1 MTKAKFA
8 TDIPSAITMPDRV
21 ETRLGTL
28 QFTDGFPDDATV
40 EKVFDNLDFQH
51 AVQAF
56 LTSMPAASLAA
67 IRKAAR
73 DFGPDNQTVTIF
85 ESLMD
90 SRSLYLTANTESIYA
105 MVWLDLKNGPI
116 VVESPPNTL
125 GLVDDFWFR
134 YVTDLGIA
142 GPDKGKGGKFLFLPP
157 DFTGTP
163 PEGYHTFKS
172 RTFNNWFGTRGF
184 QVNGDPKPGVDAIK
198 QQLRIYPLAD
208 AAKPPATNFIN
219 VSGKAFNTIHAMDAS
234 FFEEVNEVVQEEPA
248 DAIDPETLGLL
259 ASIGIEKGTPFAPD
273 ARMKKILA
281 EAAAVGQAT
290 VRALAYRCRV
300 KEAFFYPDSAWN
312 TPFIGGSHEFLHQGA
327 RLLDARS
334 YFFFYATGITPAMA
348 IQKVGAGSAYAA
360 AFVDAKKPAAGRRQ
374 DLQAASAGRH
384 SRPSSSGRWCST
396 TRRRA
401 RCCRPISSSPASAAR
416 RRAWRSTP
424 IPRSMSTSV
433 RRRRQARRATGYRPG
448 PARDG
453 PSFFVSTVRCS
464 RSSTRR
470 GDPAR
475 LKKSAD
481 ARQPERTD
489 MADQPSTMPSAD
501 TIREERAYMLGTAAY
516 LWGFTMNELYPARS
530 HALATP
536 GAAVNTFAHRRA
548 LLTPEMAR
556 KGGVVRSNSA
566 TLYSSA
572 WLISRLRPL

>member
-1 MTKAKFA
+1 MTKAKIA
-8 TDIPSAITMPDRV
+8 TDIPAAITMPDRV

-28 QFTDGFPDDATV
+28 RFTDGFPDDATV

-105 MVWLDLKNGPI
+105 MAWLDLKNGPI

-208 AAKPPATNFIN
+208 AANPPATNFVN

-234 FFEEVNEVVQEEPA
+234 FFEEVNEVIQEEPA

-360 AFVDAKKPAAGRRQ
+360 AFVDAQQRPLDGGKTYKLHLPARHPGQAVLVAGALRHPDALDAADRPAVPQHRQPEERRGDQ
-374 DLQAASAGRH
+374 PRH
-384 SRPSSSGRWCST
+384 
-396 TRRRA
+396 
-401 RCCRPISSSPASAAR
+401 
-416 RRAWRSTP
+416 
-424 IPRSMSTSV
+424 V
-433 RRRRQARRATGYRPG
+433 RRRLLRADGAVRQGKQLG
-448 PARDG
+448 
-453 PSFFVSTVRCS
+453 
-464 RSSTRR
+464 
-470 GDPAR
+470 
-475 LKKSAD
+475 AD
-481 ARQPERTD
+481 VARQGVDRH
-489 MADQPSTMPSAD
+489 SSSLRSA
-501 TIREERAYMLGTAAY
+501 
-516 LWGFTMNELYPARS
+516 
-530 HALATP
+530 
-536 GAAVNTFAHRRA
+536 AAVLRQD
-548 LLTPEMAR
+548 
-556 KGGVVRSNSA
+556 VA
-566 TLYSSA
+566 TQ
-572 WLISRLRPL
+572 RD

>member
-1 MTKAKFA
+1 MTKAKLA

-51 AVQAF
+51 GVQAF

-105 MVWLDLKNGPI
+105 MAWLDLKNGPI

-163 PEGYHTFKS
+163 PEGYYTFKS
-172 RTFNNWFGTRGF
+172 RTFGNWFGTRGF

-208 AAKPPATNFIN
+208 AAKPPATNFVN

-234 FFEEVNEVVQEEPA
+234 FFEEVNEVIQEEPA

-259 ASIGIEKGTPFAPD
+259 ASIGIEKGTTFAPD
-273 ARMKKILA
+273 ARMKKILT

-312 TPFIGGSHEFLHQGA
+312 TPFIGGSPEFLHQGA

-374 DLQAASAGRH
+374 DLQAASAARH
-384 SRPSSSGRWCST
+384 P
-396 TRRRA
+396 
-401 RCCRPISSSPASAAR
+401 
-416 RRAWRSTP
+416 
-424 IPRSMSTSV
+424 
-433 RRRRQARRATGYRPG
+433 RQAVLVAGALRHPDALDAADRPAV
-448 PARDG
+448 PQH
-453 PSFFVSTVRCS
+453 
-464 RSSTRR
+464 
-470 GDPAR
+470 
-475 LKKSAD
+475 
-481 ARQPERTD
+481 RQPEEGRGDQPRHVRRCLLRTD
-489 MADQPSTMPSAD
+489 
-501 TIREERAYMLGTAAY
+501 
-516 LWGFTMNELYPARS
+516 
-530 HALATP
+530 
-536 GAAVNTFAHRRA
+536 AAVRQGEQLGADV
-548 LLTPEMAR
+548 AR
-556 KGGVVRSNSA
+556 QGVDRHSSSLRSA
-566 TLYSSA
+566 A
-572 WLISRLRPL
+572 AVLRQDLAAQRD

>member
-105 MVWLDLKNGPI
+105 MGWLDLKNGPI

-208 AAKPPATNFIN
+208 AANPPATNFIN

-273 ARMKKILA
+273 ARMKKILT

-360 AFVDAKKPAAGRRQ
+360 AFVDAKKPAAGWGQ
-374 DLQAASAGRH
+374 DLQATSASRH
-384 SRPSSSGRWCST
+384 SGQAVLVAGALRHPDALDAADRP
-396 TRRRA
+396 A
-401 RCCRPISSSPASAAR
+401 VPQH
-416 RRAWRSTP
+416 
-424 IPRSMSTSV
+424 
-433 RRRRQARRATGYRPG
+433 RQPEE
-448 PARDG
+448 
-453 PSFFVSTVRCS
+453 
-464 RSSTRR
+464 RR
-470 GDPAR
+470 GDQPRHVRRYLLRAD
-475 LKKSAD
+475 SAIRQGRQLGPD
-481 ARQPERTD
+481 VARQRVD
-489 MADQPSTMPSAD
+489 RHSSSLRSA
-501 TIREERAYMLGTAAY
+501 
-516 LWGFTMNELYPARS
+516 
-530 HALATP
+530 
-536 GAAVNTFAHRRA
+536 AAVLRQD
-548 LLTPEMAR
+548 
-556 KGGVVRSNSA
+556 VA
-566 TLYSSA
+566 TQ
-572 WLISRLRPL
+572 RD

>member
-1 MTKAKFA
+1 MTKSKFA

-51 AVQAF
+51 GVQAF

-105 MVWLDLKNGPI
+105 MGWLDLKNGPI

-142 GPDKGKGGKFLFLPP
+142 GPDRGKGGKFLFLPP
-157 DFTGTP
+157 NFTGTP

-198 QQLRIYPLAD
+198 QQLRIYPLAN
-208 AAKPPATNFIN
+208 AAKPPATNFVN

-234 FFEEVNEVVQEEPA
+234 FFAEVNEIIQEEPV

-273 ARMKKILA
+273 ARMAKILA

-290 VRALAYRCRV
+290 VRALAYRCRL
-300 KEAFFYPDSAWN
+300 KDAFFYPNSAWN
-312 TPFIGGSHEFLHQGA
+312 TPFVGGSHEFLRQGA

-360 AFVDAKKPAAGRRQ
+360 AFVDAKSQPLDGGKTYKLHLPAGIPAKQFWSLVLYDTQTRSM
-374 DLQAASAGRH
+374 LQTDQPFPSIGSQKKGVAINPDTSVDIYFGPTAPSGKESNWAQTWPGKGWTVILRLYGPLQPFFDKTW
-384 SRPSSSGRWCST
+384 RPSE
-396 TRRRA
+396 
-401 RCCRPISSSPASAAR
+401 IEE
-416 RRAWRSTP
+416 
-424 IPRSMSTSV
+424 V
-433 RRRRQARRATGYRPG
+433 R
-448 PARDG
+448 
-453 PSFFVSTVRCS
+453 
-464 RSSTRR
+464 
-470 GDPAR
+470 
-475 LKKSAD
+475 
-481 ARQPERTD
+481 
-489 MADQPSTMPSAD
+489 
-501 TIREERAYMLGTAAY
+501 
-516 LWGFTMNELYPARS
+516 
-530 HALATP
+530 
-536 GAAVNTFAHRRA
+536 
-548 LLTPEMAR
+548 
-556 KGGVVRSNSA
+556 
-566 TLYSSA
+566 
-572 WLISRLRPL
+572 